1 MKWPVP
7 RSKIF
12 TDCSLLS
19 LYSCFSIWLLI
30 LFCSRS
36 SGVLLQPPI
45 VKTWLGKLDKHTAL
59 PATRRMYLCEQW
71 NSSGK
76 GRCVVPTK
84 IHNFLSLH
92 SSLRQIIGKVFL
104 KHDISK
110 SKSNSTKYSTP
121 LCYQLSEVQQREHT
135 NVPFLSTLWNRI
147 PVTTCVDLSHWY
159 GVFLFFIHGFFLQK
173 FVANNNLCKTFKT
186 LRQRRSHLQ
195 RVNSSL
201 DAPGGG
207 VQNPSHRII
216 PVWGGGVPP
225 FANCFLSDKI
235 S

>member
-1 MKWPVP
+1 
-7 RSKIF
+7 
-12 TDCSLLS
+12 
-19 LYSCFSIWLLI
+19 
-30 LFCSRS
+30 
-36 SGVLLQPPI
+36 
-45 VKTWLGKLDKHTAL
+45 
-59 PATRRMYLCEQW
+59 MYLCEQW
-71 NSSGK
+71 NSWGK

-159 GVFLFFIHGFFLQK
+159 GVLLFLIHGFFLHK
-173 FVANNNLCKTFKT
+173 FVANNNPCETFKT

-225 FANCFLSDKI
+225 FANCFLFDKI